1 MKFTHSALLEKKN
14 KLQNVMLLKKLD
26 FDSVMI
32 QDSDLNL
39 GDKRLL
45 TVDNVL
51 YVPAKTTL
59 RFVIHLKTYYMLDL
73 YQNLE

>member
-1 MKFTHSALLEKKN
+1 MEEESENNILITKKIE
-14 KLQNVMLLKKLD
+14 

-32 QDSDLNL
+32 QDSDLNK

-59 RFVIHLKTYYMLDL
+59 RFI
-73 YQNLE
+73 